1 MKQEIINEI
10 EKYPIITVFRH
21 QHPDADALGSQFG
34 LVSWL
39 KRRYPE
45 KRIIAMGAH
54 RGSSPHLF
62 GIYEAISDEDVQR
75 SLAII
80 NDVANADRIDD
91 ERFKIASKRIKI
103 DHHPFVEVYADIE
116 WIDEKAASTSELITE
131 LINHFQKDALDEDTA
146 NYLYLGILAD
156 TLRFSTR
163 NTRPQTLE
171 MAAFLLKSHINLG
184 QLNDELFAL
193 SKEEL
198 DFTTFIREKA
208 IYDHNLV
215 YIIIKQADLEAFKI
229 KQAIAKEKIYELGL
243 VRETEIWAMF
253 IEQSESEG
261 GLYNGSLRS
270 RHKTVNDIA
279 RMFKGGGHVLAAAV
293 KGLKFEEIETVLDL
307 LRKRIKETA

>member
-1 MKQEIINEI
+1 MKQEILNEI
-10 EKYPIITVFRH
+10 EKVSTVCVFRH
-21 QHPDADALGSQFG
+21 QNPDADALGSQFG
-34 LVSWL
+34 LVAWL

-45 KRIIAMGAH
+45 KRIVAMGAH

-62 GIYEAISDEDVQR
+62 GIYEDISDEDVKK

-80 NDVANADRIDD
+80 TDTANQDRIDD
-91 ERFKIASKRIKI
+91 QRFKLASKRIKI
-103 DHHPFVEVYADIE
+103 DHHPYVETYADIE
-116 WIDEKAASTSELITE
+116 WIDDKAASSSELVTE
-131 LINHFQKDALDEDTA
+131 FIYHFQKDALDENIS

-156 TLRFSTR
+156 TLRFSVR

-198 DFTTFIREKA
+198 DFTTFIRQNA
-208 IYDHNLV
+208 IYEGSLV
-215 YIIIKQADLEAFKI
+215 YLIVTQSDLEHFQV

-253 IEQSESEG
+253 IEQSEAEG

-279 RMFKGGGHVLAAAV
+279 RTFNGGGHVLAAAV
-293 KGLKFEEIETVLDL
+293 KGLRLEDIDHVLEA
-307 LRKRIKETA
+307 LRNRLKENV

>member
-1 MKQEIINEI
+1 MKQEILNEI
-10 EKYPIITVFRH
+10 ETYSTVCVFRH
-21 QHPDADALGSQFG
+21 QNPDADALGSQFG

-39 KRRYPE
+39 KRKYPN

-62 GIYEAISDEDVQR
+62 GFYENLEDDEIKEAC
-75 SLAII
+75 AII
-80 NDVANADRIDD
+80 TDTANAARIDD
-91 ERFKIASKRIKI
+91 QRYQLAAKKIKI

-116 WIDEKAASTSELITE
+116 WIDDKAASSSELITE
-131 LINHFQKDALDEDTA
+131 FIHHFQKDALDENTA

-198 DFTTFIREKA
+198 DFTTFIRQSA
-208 IYDHNLV
+208 IYENDLA
-215 YIIIKQADLEAFKI
+215 YIVIKQSDLEHFNV
-229 KQAIAKEKIYELGL
+229 KQANAKEKIYELGL

-253 IEQSESEG
+253 IEQTEAEG

-279 RMFKGGGHVLAAAV
+279 RIFNGGGHVLAAAV
-293 KGLKFEEIETVLDL
+293 KGLRLEDIEDVLEA
-307 LRKRIKETA
+307 LRNRLKEN